1 MKMMKEMNEES
12 DIQKPRK
19 DWRKA
24 KKKRD
29 QSKIRYQRF
38 NEKRTKQRRELKR
51 KALELKT
58 RLKKQK

>member
-1 MKMMKEMNEES
+1 MKKAPTEVNE
-12 DIQKPRK
+12 IQKPRK

-29 QSKIRYQRF
+29 KSKIRYQRF

>member
-1 MKMMKEMNEES
+1 MKKAQTEVNE
-12 DIQKPRK
+12 IQKPRK

-24 KKKRD
+24 LKKRD